1 VATMRRHHRTHDMQ
15 RWGHVTA
22 EGPFKMPNEGNAKP
36 CQLAE
41 TERIVFVGSPKVVG
55 SKGFTGNNIRCK
67 AKAAA

>member
-1 VATMRRHHRTHDMQ
+1 
-15 RWGHVTA
+15 
-22 EGPFKMPNEGNAKP
+22 MPNEGNAKP